1 MKRKHWLLFVLMLTV
16 LGASL
21 AVAQESLRGTTF
33 QVETQLGF
41 PLPNRL
47 IYDPVFDRYAE
58 IDVYGALHLVDGKTF
73 VRQHTLYREGGYN
86 DFAFS
91 NDGRWLALAIEQRIE
106 LWDAQ
111 TGVLAASLT
120 DLSEARRIYGPV
132 QFSDDDQLLL
142 FYGTYPAP
150 QELRRFENDTTEVP
164 WLWHLPSA
172 REEGSSPFPR
182 QVEALPFFDY
192 RNGFVMGPNSRI
204 VAALP
209 GRLHVLDAMT
219 TEVLYE
225 IDTARFEQD
234 PLTVLRSARDQRIYV
249 RPVQANTFIQ
259 VDADRG
265 VLVEFP
271 LNTGLTLDDLNALG
285 SIELGQQAG
294 VIGEPSMKTPNPLLE
309 RMLGEGYNDQYLD
322 EEQQPAPITVTLIDF
337 LMPVTG
343 VNAQL
348 TPLLFVYNEQTSIG
362 SFRTNGWD
370 WRYSGNQ
377 VAISPEGTRLLL
389 RTFGADELLEVFDL
403 DTGERVVNTIPII
416 RGDGAGGTQQRVLAY
431 SADGSTIISDYERL
445 DAGTLVSLS
454 SNLRYSTRFERFYF
468 TDDNAHVVTLS
479 GSEWRLWDIATG
491 EVERRQV
498 LSFNGQIFAQREDG
512 STFLTRQEFGE
523 SGVMIEILD
532 ALTGERQQLRV
543 ESIVGRSAP
552 QIIPSPDWQ
561 YFLII
566 YASNPY
572 GPYSPGNE
580 VAMWGM
586 EEQRQIAFIAGD
598 DLPSPLGRSYGW
610 VDDRT
615 AYIYGEQQ
623 TQVRAQPERFYGAVF
638 APSGVPEC
646 LLQQYPDRAE
656 SWVALW
662 DQALVFL
669 RNDSMASLAVQLCS
683 ALPGAEQVEQIL
695 LDIATP
701 RPLPTL
707 TPVMLSGVPICL
719 TERFPFTAEQVGADW
734 RALVAGLGDAE
745 RAEMERL
752 LCEGLEDV
760 GQAGLSN
767 QSLPFTMLIDAITG
781 ERQTGSFTPQVNPR
795 PIQPILDEF
804 RRTEGRSLE
813 QVILSPDEQRIAAS
827 GLPGELVI
835 YRLVTTYRT
844 LLDRGTATAAANLA
858 TANLIGAMPSSTPTP
873 GVIGTARPTLTP
885 TMTVT
890 PPPRSQIAA
899 AQERAGET
907 QHLCPSET
915 LYSVDNLPPDYVA
928 TGRILGPV
936 QGEVLWAIEP
946 ENGRRNP
953 APEVPACTLGLDCRV
968 SPDRQNIL
976 IWGINEIYVVK
987 PDGSESRVLFEAE
1000 NSQERQSWPR
1010 EIYWSGANTLE
1021 WQVYEP
1027 LADNPNRFEWQF
1039 RRDILGVFPDPPL
1052 YFPQLTLR
1060 AREATIVSRQPGGD
1074 WVVAYTTFSTGI
1086 NEGYQYYLYN
1096 VMTGE
1101 QDYFARL
1108 SYYPSMNLSLAWH
1121 PLGDRLYY
1129 GYPELGGMEWYQ
1141 YVVATG
1147 EHQRLLTQREGTW
1160 SNDGRYRLYATDNRA
1175 QPIGWWDSQTGL
1187 QRTYCLPE
1195 TGARLYEGPFVW
1207 SPDNRYVAL
1216 QTLLPE
1222 DEMVEGVGRHV
1233 LVLDT
1238 ETGSVT
1244 DLTFG
1249 GGDLFLW
1256 INDPVATAGE

>member
-1 MKRKHWLLFVLMLTV
+1 MKRKHGLLFVLILIV
-16 LGASL
+16 AGAGL
-21 AVAQESLRGTTF
+21 AVAQESLRGTAF
-33 QVETQLGF
+33 QVETQIGF

-58 IDVYGALHLVDGKTF
+58 IDVYGALHLVDGKSF
-73 VRQHTLYREGGYN
+73 ERQHTLYSEGGYN

-111 TGVLAASLT
+111 TGALAASLT
-120 DLSEARRIYGPV
+120 DLSEARRIYGPL

-172 REEGSSPFPR
+172 REEGDSPFPR

-209 GRLHVLDAMT
+209 GRLHVLDALT

-249 RPVQANTFIQ
+249 RPVQVNTFIQ

-271 LNTGLTLDDLNALG
+271 LGAGLTLDDLNALG

-294 VIGEPSMKTPNPLLE
+294 VIGEPGMKTPNPLLQ
-309 RMLGEGYNDQYLD
+309 RILGELYNEQYLD
-322 EEQQPAPITVTLIDF
+322 EARQPVPITVTLIDF
-337 LMPVTG
+337 LAPVTG
-343 VNAQL
+343 ANAQL
-348 TPLLFVYNEQTSIG
+348 TPLLFVYNELTDIG
-362 SFRTNGWD
+362 SFVTNNRS

-377 VAISPEGTRLLL
+377 VTINPDGTQLLL
-389 RTFGADELLEVFDL
+389 RTYGENELLEVFDL
-403 DTGERVVNTIPII
+403 DTGEQVANAIPII
-416 RGDGAGGTQQRVLAY
+416 RGDDAGGAQQRVLAY
-431 SADGSTIISDYERL
+431 SADGATIISDYERL
-445 DAGTLVSLS
+445 DARTLNSIS

-468 TDDNAHVVTLS
+468 TDDSAHVVTLS

-491 EVERRQV
+491 EVEQRQV
-498 LSFNGQIFAQREDG
+498 LAFNGSILAQRDDG
-512 STFLTRQEFGE
+512 SNYLTRQEVGE
-523 SGVMIEILD
+523 SGVIIEALN
-532 ALTGERQQLRV
+532 ALTGERQQLRI
-543 ESIVGRSAP
+543 ESIVGRGAP
-552 QIIPSPDWQ
+552 QIAPSADWQ
-561 YFLII
+561 YFLVI
-566 YASNPY
+566 YGDNPY

-580 VAMWGM
+580 VAIWGM
-586 EEQRQIAFIAGD
+586 AEQRQIAFIAGD
-598 DLPSPLGRSYGW
+598 DLPSPIGRSYGW

-623 TQVRAQPERFYGAVF
+623 TQARAQPERVYGADF

-662 DQALVFL
+662 DQALAFL
-669 RNDSMASLAVQLCS
+669 RADTMAALAVRLCS
-683 ALPGAEQVEQIL
+683 ALPGAEQVEQAL

-701 RPLPTL
+701 RPQPTL
-707 TPVMLSGVPICL
+707 TPIVLPGVPVCL
-719 TERFPFTAEQVGADW
+719 TARFPFTAEQVGEDW

-752 LCEGLEDV
+752 LCQGLEDV

-767 QSLPFTMLIDAITG
+767 QTLPFTMLIDATTG
-781 ERQTGSFTPQVNPR
+781 ERQTGSFTPAGNPR
-795 PIQPILDEF
+795 PLQPILDEF
-804 RRTEGRSLE
+804 LRTEERYLD
-813 QVILSPDEQRIAAS
+813 QVVLSPDEQRIAAS

-844 LLDRGTATAAANLA
+844 LLDYGTATAEANLA
-858 TANLIGAMPSSTPTP
+858 TANLIGALPSSTPTR

-890 PPPRSQIAA
+890 PPPRAAVVA
-899 AQERAGET
+899 AQERADET
-907 QHLCPSET
+907 QNLCPSET
-915 LYSVDNLPPDYVA
+915 LYSVSNLPPDYNA

-936 QGEVLWAIEP
+936 QGEALWAIEP

-987 PDGSESRVLFEAE
+987 PDGTDSRVLFEAE
-1000 NSQERQSWPR
+1000 NSLERQSWPR

-1021 WQVYEP
+1021 WQVFEP
-1027 LADNPNRFEWQF
+1027 LADNADRFEWQY

-1052 YFPQLTLR
+1052 YFPQLTIR
-1060 AREATIVSRQPGGD
+1060 ARDATIVSRQPGGD
-1074 WVVAYTTFSTGI
+1074 WVVTYTTFSTGI
-1086 NEGYQYYLYN
+1086 DEGYQYYLYN
-1096 VMTGE
+1096 IATGE

-1108 SYYPSMNLSLAWH
+1108 SYYPSMTLSLAWH

-1129 GYPELGGMEWYQ
+1129 GYPERGGTEWYQ

-1147 EHQRLLTQREGTW
+1147 EHQRLATQQDGTW
-1160 SNDGRYRLYATDNRA
+1160 SNDGRYRIRATNNPA
-1175 QPIGWWDSQTGL
+1175 QPIAWWDSQTGL
-1187 QRTYCLPE
+1187 RRSYCLPE

-1222 DEMVEGVGRHV
+1222 DETVEGVGRHV

-1244 DLTFG
+1244 DLSFG